1 MQSLVS
7 RLRQSASVK
16 AFTIGFLVLVLLIP
30 LQMVR
35 GTINDRSY
43 IHDTA
48 RMDIQRTWGHSQTI
62 AGPVL
67 VVPYDV
73 VHTND
78 RGDLSTRTTEVY
90 LLPDTLQIDADIDPE
105 IRYRGI
111 HEVPVYSATASLK
124 GRFASIDAAELG
136 IDSGR
141 IHWADAFVA
150 IGVSDGRAITETPS
164 LGLDGRSIPFE
175 PGGELIDGLPPQ
187 IQAPLEAGAASDFST
202 PMSFDIELSFNG
214 SESLHFLPFGDS
226 TQVSMRS
233 TWPSPSFA
241 GRYLPHT
248 RDVSDSGFTAD
259 WSVPSIGRTLPSR
272 WTKHSAAAASATAS
286 AFGVDL
292 YMPIGIYRLTLRA
305 AKYGVLFIVMT
316 FVSYFLFETIAGLR
330 LHPLQ
335 YLMVG
340 LANVVFFL
348 LLISLAEHIGFGPSY
363 LASALASSGL
373 VITYSHA
380 VLGARSRAGIVGGLL
395 FALYAFLYMTL
406 KAESYALL
414 AGALGLWVTLAITMF
429 LTRRIDWY
437 AMSNAS
443 GGDDRQ
449 VDGRQRTLEV

>member
-16 AFTIGFLVLVLLIP
+16 AFTIGFLILVLLIP

-35 GTINDRSY
+35 GTINDRSQ
-43 IHDTA
+43 IHQTA
-48 RMDIQRTWGHSQTI
+48 RIDIQRTWGQSQLI

-67 VVPYDV
+67 VLPYDAV
-73 VHTND
+73 KTNG
-78 RGDLSTRTTEVY
+78 RGDRVTESSEVY
-90 LLPDTLQIDADIDPE
+90 ILPETLQIVSRVDSE

-124 GRFASIDAAELG
+124 GRFASVDAAQLG
-136 IDSGR
+136 IDSSR
-141 IHWADAFVA
+141 IHWADAFLA
-150 IGVSDGRAITETPS
+150 IGISDGRAIAETPS
-164 LGLDGRSIPFE
+164 VGLGDRSIPFA
-175 PGGELIDGLPPQ
+175 PGGQLVDGLPPQ
-187 IQAPLEAGAASDFST
+187 IQAPLGTGAASDLSA
-202 PMSFDIELSFNG
+202 PLRFDVELSFNG
-214 SESLHFLPFGDS
+214 SESLYFLPLGDS
-226 TQVSMRS
+226 TQVSMNS
-233 TWPSPSFA
+233 SWPSPSFA

-259 WSVPSIGRTLPSR
+259 WSVSSIGRTLPSR
-272 WTKHSAAAASATAS
+272 WTKHSAAATSATSS

-305 AKYGVLFIVMT
+305 VKYGALFVVMT
-316 FVSYFLFETIAGLR
+316 FISYFLFETVASLR

-340 LANVVFFL
+340 SANVVFFL
-348 LLISLAEHIGFGPSY
+348 LLISMAEHIGFGLSY

-373 VITYSHA
+373 VIAYSHA
-380 VLGARSRAGIVGGLL
+380 VLGARSRAGIVGCLL

-414 AGALGLWVTLAITMF
+414 AGALGLWVALAITMF

-437 AMSNAS
+437 AMSNAPADS
-443 GGDDRQ
+443 DRQ
-449 VDGRQRTLEV
+449 QRTLDV